1 MKKTILLY
9 FLSAL
14 GLVFLSCQHSVD
26 GVYFDE
32 AAFNEAKLKW
42 EKIKIEI
49 NETYRFEYGITFG
62 KHNVSNPPTVRAYIG
77 NEVLVTNGVPTINND
92 KHKRGVYDYY
102 NTGLDLNNS
111 DAVEELY
118 ERLENEYGITSA
130 MFLTYDDMFRLIE
143 ERVTEAKKR
152 YNHSKWLFYKM
163 EVTYDDRYYFPEYAR
178 DYYVYNKFGD
188 KDEIDNIMFRI
199 IPMGLNWD

>member
-1 MKKTILLY
+1 MKKTILLF
-9 FLSAL
+9 FLSGL
-14 GLVFLSCQHSVD
+14 GLFFLSCQHSVD

-32 AAFNEAKLKW
+32 AAFKEAKLKW

-49 NETYRFEYGITFG
+49 NETYRFDYGITFG

-77 NEVLVTNGVPTINND
+77 NEVLVTNGVPAINND
-92 KHKRGVYDYY
+92 KRGVYDYY

-111 DAVEELY
+111 DAIEELY

-143 ERVTEAKKR
+143 ERVTEAKKDITIA
-152 YNHSKWLFYKM
+152 NGFFTKWK
-163 EVTYDDRYYFPEYAR
+163 
-178 DYYVYNKFGD
+178 
-188 KDEIDNIMFRI
+188 
-199 IPMGLNWD
+199 